1 MGGNRWRRFRI
12 ARESVMRR
20 KEGRQSINKNKA
32 HRKIWPGI
40 KAHIFNTSD
49 KEGEVGRSLQ
59 AWGKPNLHTE
69 F

>member
-1 MGGNRWRRFRI
+1 
-12 ARESVMRR
+12 MRR
-20 KEGRQSINKNKA
+20 KEGRQSINNNKA